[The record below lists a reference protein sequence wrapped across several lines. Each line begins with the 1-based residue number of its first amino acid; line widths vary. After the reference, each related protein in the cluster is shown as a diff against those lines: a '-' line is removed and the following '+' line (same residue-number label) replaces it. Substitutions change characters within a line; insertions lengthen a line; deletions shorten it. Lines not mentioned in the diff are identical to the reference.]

1 MHSVFNYLVAPK
13 GSRTTGVKKI
23 EGQTLLL
30 NTDLQNHEYSNRIG
44 KLLSLP
50 LVNVYNELREGDDV
64 IVHHNIF
71 RRFRDVRG
79 QEKNSKNYLSEDIY
93 LVQPDQI
100 YAYKRNNEWK
110 ALEGFVFVMPIKETK
125 TFSLDSE
132 KPLIG
137 IVKYSNGEFK
147 EDDLIGFRPNSEYEF
162 IIEGQR
168 LYRVPTNSITIKYE
182 HQGNE
187 KEYNPGW
194 AQSS

>member
-50 LVNVYNELREGDDV
+50 LANVYNELREGDDV

-125 TFSLDSE
+125 MFSLDSE

-187 KEYNPGW
+187 EEYNPGW